1 MKFSESWLREWVNPA
16 VDTKT
21 LAEQFSMAGLE
32 VESITPVAGT
42 FNSVIVGR
50 VRSVATHPNAGKL
63 RVCEVD
69 ISADTNAVLQIV
81 CGAANVATGQGV
93 AVALVGAVLP
103 GNLHIQP
110 AQLRGVESNGM
121 ICSAAEL
128 GLEEKSEGIMV
139 LPQHAPLGQDVR
151 AYLQLDDNVVEIN
164 LTPDRGDC
172 LSVSGIA
179 REAGV
184 INRVA
189 VTQPSIEPVV
199 SQHAVK
205 YPVSITAASAC
216 PRYAC
221 RIIQDIDPTAQT
233 PLWMRERLRRSGIRA
248 ISPVVDVTNYVMLEL
263 GQPMHG
269 FDLARL
275 DSHIEVRLARPGEKL
290 MLLDG
295 REVELH
301 ANTLVIADAAK
312 PLALAGIM
320 GGVAS
325 AVTAD
330 TRDILLES
338 AFFTPLAIN
347 GRPRLYGLAT
357 DSSHRFERG
366 VDPHLQVRALERA
379 TQLILDIAGG
389 QPGPI
394 VDVVAEEFLP
404 RSPTINL
411 RQQRLA
417 QILGASVNDVE
428 VVEILNR
435 LGMQVESNAAGWRV
449 TPPSARFDISI
460 EVDLIAEIGRIHG
473 YASIPTRRATAQTT
487 LVTASE
493 THLELDRVKDLLVD
507 RGYQEVV
514 TYSFIDEKLQKLID
528 PTTDNVMLANPLSQD
543 LAVMRTSLWP
553 GLLSVARHNQQRQ
566 LSKVRIF
573 ETGLTF
579 VNMDKELKQT
589 PWLAGLAT
597 GSVVPE
603 QWAIPTRPI
612 DFFDVKSD
620 VEALLNLVNLGQIN
634 FVAAEHPAL
643 HPGQT
648 ARILRGDVPVGWLGV
663 LHPKI
668 QQQLDFAANLVV
680 FELNLPAII
689 DGQLPKFKTLSK
701 FPSTRRDLAIVLDEK
716 INSSLVLK
724 NIRTNAQENLQDIL
738 LFDLYTGNIS
748 SGQKSLGIGLILQ
761 GANST
766 LNDAEVDATVANLL
780 HNLERDFGATL
791 RT

>member
-16 VDTKT
+16 VNTKT
-21 LAEQFSMAGLE
+21 LAGQFSMAGLE

-81 CGAANVATGQGV
+81 CGAANVAAGQCV
-93 AVALVGAVLP
+93 PVALVGAVLP

-128 GLEEKSEGIMV
+128 GLEEKSQGIMV
-139 LPQHAPLGQDVR
+139 LPTNAPLGQDVR

-189 VTQPSIEPVV
+189 VTQPSIETVV
-199 SQHAVK
+199 SQHAVA
-205 YPVSITAASAC
+205 YAVTITAEEAC

-330 TRDILLES
+330 TQDILLES

-449 TPPSARFDISI
+449 TPPSARFDIGI
-460 EVDLIAEIGRIHG
+460 EVDLIAEIGRIHS

-493 THLELDRVKDLLVD
+493 TKYLC
-507 RGYQEVV
+507 Y
-514 TYSFIDEKLQKLID
+514 
-528 PTTDNVMLANPLSQD
+528 
-543 LAVMRTSLWP
+543 
-553 GLLSVARHNQQRQ
+553 
-566 LSKVRIF
+566 
-573 ETGLTF
+573 
-579 VNMDKELKQT
+579 
-589 PWLAGLAT
+589 
-597 GSVVPE
+597 
-603 QWAIPTRPI
+603 
-612 DFFDVKSD
+612 
-620 VEALLNLVNLGQIN
+620 
-634 FVAAEHPAL
+634 
-643 HPGQT
+643 
-648 ARILRGDVPVGWLGV
+648 
-663 LHPKI
+663 
-668 QQQLDFAANLVV
+668 
-680 FELNLPAII
+680 
-689 DGQLPKFKTLSK
+689 
-701 FPSTRRDLAIVLDEK
+701 
-716 INSSLVLK
+716 
-724 NIRTNAQENLQDIL
+724 
-738 LFDLYTGNIS
+738 
-748 SGQKSLGIGLILQ
+748 
-761 GANST
+761 
-766 LNDAEVDATVANLL
+766 
-780 HNLERDFGATL
+780 
-791 RT
+791 